1 MRSEINK
8 QLGLYAIYAKLQHH
22 VGFSY
27 LCQNI
32 KPLCFSVINCCFVK
46 GSFCRKIDQQCLRK
60 KIIAHILTNVHYCLK
75 KSETFFLSHSL
86 LKDDENDD
94 SSMTKLDPLS
104 PWAPSCLVGEKW
116 WKFLRISC
124 WQSCATSSTTTIVL
138 REYSQILEMNQTNF
152 KQIQFLIIWLQPVV
166 GVKPNQ
172 TEFKMDSIEFLE
184 YFLPFWINRFAKLW
198 IEFNEFR
205 TIPIWLHL

>member
-8 QLGLYAIYAKLQHH
+8 QLSLYASYAKLQHH

-46 GSFCRKIDQQCLRK
+46 GSFCRKIDQQCSRK
-60 KIIAHILTNVHYCLK
+60 KNHRTYFDKCSLLLEKEWN
-75 KSETFFLSHSL
+75 FFSLSHSL

-116 WKFLRISC
+116 WKFLQISC

-138 REYSQILEMNQTNF
+138 REYSLSNQIKF
-152 KQIQFLIIWLQPVV
+152 KIIS
-166 GVKPNQ
+166 
-172 TEFKMDSIEFLE
+172 M
-184 YFLPFWINRFAKLW
+184 
-198 IEFNEFR
+198 
-205 TIPIWLHL
+205 